1 VHKDEIIGFVTRGKG
16 ISVHRKSCPNAKELL
31 KDADR
36 MIEVYWD
43 AKRGTTFKVEIEVE
57 ALDRKKLLRDVST
70 VISDSGVNIISAS
83 ATITKDQ
90 TALFRFLFEVGSA
103 IHLEN
108 ILKSIKKIDAVFDA
122 YRVLSQ

>member
-1 VHKDEIIGFVTRGKG
+1 
-16 ISVHRKSCPNAKELL
+16 
-31 KDADR
+31 